1 MEAVNVNKLG
11 EKWERIAENHL
22 KSKGYRIIKRNYY
35 TKIGEVYLIMKDTN
49 GYYVFIEVKK
59 RTGIDYGRPVEYIN
73 KYKMKKII
81 RTSEHF
87 IVANKLSGNDFR
99 FDAVE
104 IIEWENGKVEINHIK
119 NIFIE

>member
-1 MEAVNVNKLG
+1 M
-11 EKWERIAENHL
+11 AENHL
-22 KSKGYRIIKRNYY
+22 KSKGYRLIKRNYY
-35 TKIGEVYLIMKDTN
+35 TKIGEVDLIMKDTN

-81 RTSEHF
+81 RTSEYY

-104 IIEWENGKVEINHIK
+104 IIEWKNGKIEINHIK
-119 NIFIE
+119 NIFI